1 MNMLPNYILAFILFV
16 FLIYSGIHIQ
26 KAKIQNT
33 FLYGLAILITLLL
46 LGMSLYGIF
55 HFYAFGTGPIDS
67 GESFFIKRNFKISQS
82 KRKKPQCLAVKP
94 RYLLSQ

>member
-16 FLIYSGIHIQ
+16 FLIYSGTHIQ
-26 KAKIQNT
+26 KAKIQNK

-55 HFYAFGTGPIDS
+55 HSMPLGQV
-67 GESFFIKRNFKISQS
+67 QS
-82 KRKKPQCLAVKP
+82 ILENHF
-94 RYLLSQ
+94 S